1 MYREPEGSGTCSP
14 EGIRT
19 ADLFLEG
26 DEVGPCG
33 WLKDKFGLSWQII
46 PRVLGEMM
54 ESSDTEKAS
63 RAMNAMLQMQ
73 KIDVAALKRA
83 YEGAPTE

>member
-1 MYREPEGSGTCSP
+1 M
-14 EGIRT
+14 
-19 ADLFLEG
+19 
-26 DEVGPCG
+26 
-33 WLKDKFGLSWQII
+33 
-46 PRVLGEMM
+46 GEMM